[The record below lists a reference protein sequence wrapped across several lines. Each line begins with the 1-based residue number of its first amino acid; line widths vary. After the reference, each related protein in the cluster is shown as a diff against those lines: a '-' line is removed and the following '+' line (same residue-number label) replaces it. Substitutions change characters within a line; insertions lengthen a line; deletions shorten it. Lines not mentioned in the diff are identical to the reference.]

1 MGLLT
6 GVTVLIPKYLNI
18 STKTR
23 NLMADLTPKMGE
35 KGRNLVLLGTFLGKF
50 SANFSW

>member
-6 GVTVLIPKYLNI
+6 GVFVLIPKYLNI

-23 NLMADLTPKMGE
+23 NLVADLTPKMGE
-35 KGRNLVLLGTFLGKF
+35 KWCNLVLLGTFLGKF